1 MKNEV
6 HRDCDGRIVISDRN
20 PNYGFNAM
28 TLNSRPIRPPKHDR
42 DQIRYYK

>member
-6 HRDCDGRIVISDRN
+6 HRNCDGEIVSDWIDWKM
-20 PNYGFNAM
+20 NAM
-28 TLNSRPIRPPKHDR
+28 SLNSRSIRPPKHDS